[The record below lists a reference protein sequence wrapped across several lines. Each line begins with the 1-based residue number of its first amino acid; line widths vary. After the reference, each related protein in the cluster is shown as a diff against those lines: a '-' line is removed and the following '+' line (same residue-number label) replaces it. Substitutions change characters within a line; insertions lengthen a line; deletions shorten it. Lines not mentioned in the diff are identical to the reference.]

1 MPSLSLPDVTAWV
14 RAVEPSEADRLC
26 RPAAVDADPESL
38 ALLQEFGLALDA
50 AASEDREQLN
60 TSLGA
65 VPTLALLRKALE
77 QIGPARRVRLIDWI
91 NISLPGG
98 EALVAALLGDEQDG
112 GFLRSEMIALHR
124 RAVLARIFGADR
136 VQQLLEACRHANSSE
151 EVPVA

>member
-38 ALLQEFGLALDA
+38 ALLQEFGLALDTA
-50 AASEDREQLN
+50 AGEHLDTAFE
-60 TSLGA
+60 A
-65 VPTLALLRKALE
+65 VPSLALLRKALE

-91 NISLPGG
+91 AVSLPRG
-98 EALVAALLGDEQDG
+98 EALIAALLGDEQDS
-112 GFLRSEMIALHR
+112 GFLRAEMVALHR

-136 VQQLLEACRHANSSE
+136 VKQLLEACRSANSE
-151 EVPVA
+151 EIPA